1 MKIGIFDSGMGGL
14 SVLHRALRMIPEAD
28 FLYYADEEHVPYGE
42 KTREQV
48 RGYIDEIIA
57 FMIKKQVD
65 AIVIACNTATSVATK
80 EYRSQFPLPIV
91 GMEPAVKKAVEEYAD
106 RPGRILVAATPI
118 TIQGDKLHHLV
129 DRVDKRDMVDLVALP
144 KLVRFAEQEI
154 FDQDQ
159 IVPYLKEALKDYPLE
174 EYKAFVLGC
183 THFNYFKESYQEIF
197 PNKIEF
203 VDGNEGALR
212 ELIRR
217 MEKECDTIS
226 VKNGANDAEEFS
238 KTDRVTYYFSGKQI
252 SAADQIRIDKYM
264 CQLDR
269 MALIPVVICQ
279 LEAGERMITEGGGM
293 SWMSPNM
300 KMETTTNGGIGK
312 AVGRMFS
319 GEKMFQNIYTAQ
331 GGNGMIAFASC
342 FPGSIRAFDIR
353 PGQEMIFQKSAFLA
367 SEAGVQLSVHFHKK
381 VASGLFGGEGFVL
394 QKVSGQ
400 GVAFAEFDG
409 HVVEYELQPGQ
420 QIVID
425 TGHLAAMTASCQMDI
440 QTVPGVKNMLF
451 GGQGL
456 FNTVITGPGRVW
468 LQTMP
473 ISNVAGALRPYIPSG
488 S

>member
-14 SVLHRALRMIPEAD
+14 SVLHRALRMLPEAD

-183 THFNYFKESYQEIF
+183 THFNYFKDSFAKLFPDDIEI
-197 PNKIEF
+197 I
-203 VDGNEGALR
+203 DGNIGVSNYLKNI
-212 ELIRR
+212 LI
-217 MEKECDTIS
+217 
-226 VKNGANDAEEFS
+226 KNGVLDNNND
-238 KTDRVTYYFSGKQI
+238 KLCGT
-252 SAADQIRIDKYM
+252 
-264 CQLDR
+264 
-269 MALIPVVICQ
+269 
-279 LEAGERMITEGGGM
+279 
-293 SWMSPNM
+293 
-300 KMETTTNGGIGK
+300 
-312 AVGRMFS
+312 
-319 GEKMFQNIYTAQ
+319 
-331 GGNGMIAFASC
+331 
-342 FPGSIRAFDIR
+342 
-353 PGQEMIFQKSAFLA
+353 
-367 SEAGVQLSVHFHKK
+367 
-381 VASGLFGGEGFVL
+381 
-394 QKVSGQ
+394 
-400 GVAFAEFDG
+400 
-409 HVVEYELQPGQ
+409 VEYYYSGRAVDDKELEH
-420 QIVID
+420 I
-425 TGHLAAMTASCQMDI
+425 
-440 QTVPGVKNMLF
+440 KMLHRR
-451 GGQGL
+451 L
-456 FNTVITGPGRVW
+456 EVMRKI
-468 LQTMP
+468 
-473 ISNVAGALRPYIPSG
+473 
-488 S
+488 

>member
-1 MKIGIFDSGMGGL
+1 MKKRITAVILAAVLAVTTLTGCSSSMSGKDAAVTVNGID
-14 SVLHRALRMIPEAD
+14 VTAD
-28 FLYYADEEHVPYGE
+28 IAEFYARYIQAGYETYYAAYMGNDMWGSRAEKGNNYEDAVKEQVIEDLETMLLSEEH
-42 KTREQV
+42 
-48 RGYIDEIIA
+48 
-57 FMIKKQVD
+57 M
-65 AIVIACNTATSVATK
+65 K
-80 EYRSQFPLPIV
+80 EYKVTLSQAEKDVIEKSAREFDEDNALHNKNQV
-91 GMEPAVKKAVEEYAD
+91 SGERKTVRRLLTLMAVESKVKKAVEEYAD

-269 MALIPVVICQ
+269 MALI
-279 LEAGERMITEGGGM
+279 
-293 SWMSPNM
+293 
-300 KMETTTNGGIGK
+300 
-312 AVGRMFS
+312 
-319 GEKMFQNIYTAQ
+319 
-331 GGNGMIAFASC
+331 
-342 FPGSIRAFDIR
+342 
-353 PGQEMIFQKSAFLA
+353 
-367 SEAGVQLSVHFHKK
+367 
-381 VASGLFGGEGFVL
+381 
-394 QKVSGQ
+394 
-400 GVAFAEFDG
+400 
-409 HVVEYELQPGQ
+409 
-420 QIVID
+420 
-425 TGHLAAMTASCQMDI
+425 
-440 QTVPGVKNMLF
+440 
-451 GGQGL
+451 
-456 FNTVITGPGRVW
+456 
-468 LQTMP
+468 
-473 ISNVAGALRPYIPSG
+473 
-488 S
+488 

>member
-154 FDQDQ
+154 FDQNQ
-159 IVPYLKEALKDYPLE
+159 IVP
-174 EYKAFVLGC
+174 FVLGC

-269 MALIPVVICQ
+269 MALI
-279 LEAGERMITEGGGM
+279 
-293 SWMSPNM
+293 
-300 KMETTTNGGIGK
+300 
-312 AVGRMFS
+312 
-319 GEKMFQNIYTAQ
+319 
-331 GGNGMIAFASC
+331 
-342 FPGSIRAFDIR
+342 
-353 PGQEMIFQKSAFLA
+353 
-367 SEAGVQLSVHFHKK
+367 
-381 VASGLFGGEGFVL
+381 
-394 QKVSGQ
+394 
-400 GVAFAEFDG
+400 
-409 HVVEYELQPGQ
+409 
-420 QIVID
+420 
-425 TGHLAAMTASCQMDI
+425 
-440 QTVPGVKNMLF
+440 
-451 GGQGL
+451 
-456 FNTVITGPGRVW
+456 
-468 LQTMP
+468 
-473 ISNVAGALRPYIPSG
+473 
-488 S
+488 

>member
-118 TIQGDKLHHLV
+118 TIKGDKLHHLV

-154 FDQDQ
+154 FDQNQ
-159 IVPYLKEALKDYPLE
+159 VVPYLKEALKNYPLE

-217 MEKECDTIS
+217 MEKECDTIR
-226 VKNGANDAEEFS
+226 VKNGANDAVKSS

-252 SAADQIRIDKYM
+252 SSADQIRIDKYM
-264 CQLDR
+264 C
-269 MALIPVVICQ
+269 
-279 LEAGERMITEGGGM
+279 
-293 SWMSPNM
+293 
-300 KMETTTNGGIGK
+300 
-312 AVGRMFS
+312 
-319 GEKMFQNIYTAQ
+319 
-331 GGNGMIAFASC
+331 
-342 FPGSIRAFDIR
+342 
-353 PGQEMIFQKSAFLA
+353 
-367 SEAGVQLSVHFHKK
+367 
-381 VASGLFGGEGFVL
+381 
-394 QKVSGQ
+394 
-400 GVAFAEFDG
+400 
-409 HVVEYELQPGQ
+409 
-420 QIVID
+420 
-425 TGHLAAMTASCQMDI
+425 
-440 QTVPGVKNMLF
+440 
-451 GGQGL
+451 
-456 FNTVITGPGRVW
+456 
-468 LQTMP
+468 
-473 ISNVAGALRPYIPSG
+473 
-488 S
+488 

>member
-154 FDQDQ
+154 FDQNQ
-159 IVPYLKEALKDYPLE
+159 VVPYLKDYPLE

-217 MEKECDTIS
+217 MEKECDTIR

-269 MALIPVVICQ
+269 MALI
-279 LEAGERMITEGGGM
+279 
-293 SWMSPNM
+293 
-300 KMETTTNGGIGK
+300 
-312 AVGRMFS
+312 
-319 GEKMFQNIYTAQ
+319 
-331 GGNGMIAFASC
+331 
-342 FPGSIRAFDIR
+342 
-353 PGQEMIFQKSAFLA
+353 
-367 SEAGVQLSVHFHKK
+367 
-381 VASGLFGGEGFVL
+381 
-394 QKVSGQ
+394 
-400 GVAFAEFDG
+400 
-409 HVVEYELQPGQ
+409 
-420 QIVID
+420 
-425 TGHLAAMTASCQMDI
+425 
-440 QTVPGVKNMLF
+440 
-451 GGQGL
+451 
-456 FNTVITGPGRVW
+456 
-468 LQTMP
+468 
-473 ISNVAGALRPYIPSG
+473 
-488 S
+488 

>member
-91 GMEPAVKKAVEEYAD
+91 GMEPAVKKALEEYAD
-106 RPGRILVAATPI
+106 RPGS
-118 TIQGDKLHHLV
+118 HLV

-159 IVPYLKEALKDYPLE
+159 VVPYLKEALKDYPLE

-269 MALIPVVICQ
+269 MALI
-279 LEAGERMITEGGGM
+279 
-293 SWMSPNM
+293 
-300 KMETTTNGGIGK
+300 
-312 AVGRMFS
+312 
-319 GEKMFQNIYTAQ
+319 
-331 GGNGMIAFASC
+331 
-342 FPGSIRAFDIR
+342 
-353 PGQEMIFQKSAFLA
+353 
-367 SEAGVQLSVHFHKK
+367 
-381 VASGLFGGEGFVL
+381 
-394 QKVSGQ
+394 
-400 GVAFAEFDG
+400 
-409 HVVEYELQPGQ
+409 
-420 QIVID
+420 
-425 TGHLAAMTASCQMDI
+425 
-440 QTVPGVKNMLF
+440 
-451 GGQGL
+451 
-456 FNTVITGPGRVW
+456 
-468 LQTMP
+468 
-473 ISNVAGALRPYIPSG
+473 
-488 S
+488 

>member
-159 IVPYLKEALKDYPLE
+159 VVPYLKEALKDYPLE
-174 EYKAFVLGC
+174 EYKA
-183 THFNYFKESYQEIF
+183 FNYFKESYQEIF

-269 MALIPVVICQ
+269 MALI
-279 LEAGERMITEGGGM
+279 
-293 SWMSPNM
+293 
-300 KMETTTNGGIGK
+300 
-312 AVGRMFS
+312 
-319 GEKMFQNIYTAQ
+319 
-331 GGNGMIAFASC
+331 
-342 FPGSIRAFDIR
+342 
-353 PGQEMIFQKSAFLA
+353 
-367 SEAGVQLSVHFHKK
+367 
-381 VASGLFGGEGFVL
+381 
-394 QKVSGQ
+394 
-400 GVAFAEFDG
+400 
-409 HVVEYELQPGQ
+409 
-420 QIVID
+420 
-425 TGHLAAMTASCQMDI
+425 
-440 QTVPGVKNMLF
+440 
-451 GGQGL
+451 
-456 FNTVITGPGRVW
+456 
-468 LQTMP
+468 
-473 ISNVAGALRPYIPSG
+473 
-488 S
+488 

>member
-1 MKIGIFDSGMGGL
+1 MNVNAPVGVFDSGVGGL
-14 SVLHRALRMIPEAD
+14 TVAREIMRQAPEESLVYFGDTAR
-28 FLYYADEEHVPYGE
+28 VPYGS
-42 KTREQV
+42 KSRDTILRYV
-48 RGYIDEIIA
+48 RQIVRFLET
-57 FMIKKQVD
+57 KEVK

-159 IVPYLKEALKDYPLE
+159 VVPYLKEALKDYPLE

-226 VKNGANDAEEFS
+226 AKNGANDAEEFS

-269 MALIPVVICQ
+269 MALI
-279 LEAGERMITEGGGM
+279 
-293 SWMSPNM
+293 
-300 KMETTTNGGIGK
+300 
-312 AVGRMFS
+312 
-319 GEKMFQNIYTAQ
+319 
-331 GGNGMIAFASC
+331 
-342 FPGSIRAFDIR
+342 
-353 PGQEMIFQKSAFLA
+353 
-367 SEAGVQLSVHFHKK
+367 
-381 VASGLFGGEGFVL
+381 
-394 QKVSGQ
+394 
-400 GVAFAEFDG
+400 
-409 HVVEYELQPGQ
+409 
-420 QIVID
+420 
-425 TGHLAAMTASCQMDI
+425 
-440 QTVPGVKNMLF
+440 
-451 GGQGL
+451 
-456 FNTVITGPGRVW
+456 
-468 LQTMP
+468 
-473 ISNVAGALRPYIPSG
+473 
-488 S
+488 

>member
-183 THFNYFKESYQEIF
+183 THFNYFKDSFAKLFPDDIEI
-197 PNKIEF
+197 I
-203 VDGNEGALR
+203 DGNIGVSNYLKNI
-212 ELIRR
+212 LI
-217 MEKECDTIS
+217 
-226 VKNGANDAEEFS
+226 KNGVLDNND
-238 KTDRVTYYFSGKQI
+238 
-252 SAADQIRIDKYM
+252 DKL
-264 CQLDR
+264 C
-269 MALIPVVICQ
+269 
-279 LEAGERMITEGGGM
+279 GT
-293 SWMSPNM
+293 
-300 KMETTTNGGIGK
+300 
-312 AVGRMFS
+312 
-319 GEKMFQNIYTAQ
+319 
-331 GGNGMIAFASC
+331 
-342 FPGSIRAFDIR
+342 
-353 PGQEMIFQKSAFLA
+353 
-367 SEAGVQLSVHFHKK
+367 
-381 VASGLFGGEGFVL
+381 
-394 QKVSGQ
+394 
-400 GVAFAEFDG
+400 
-409 HVVEYELQPGQ
+409 VEYYYSGRAVDDKELEH
-420 QIVID
+420 I
-425 TGHLAAMTASCQMDI
+425 
-440 QTVPGVKNMLF
+440 KMLHRR
-451 GGQGL
+451 L
-456 FNTVITGPGRVW
+456 EVMRKI
-468 LQTMP
+468 
-473 ISNVAGALRPYIPSG
+473 
-488 S
+488 